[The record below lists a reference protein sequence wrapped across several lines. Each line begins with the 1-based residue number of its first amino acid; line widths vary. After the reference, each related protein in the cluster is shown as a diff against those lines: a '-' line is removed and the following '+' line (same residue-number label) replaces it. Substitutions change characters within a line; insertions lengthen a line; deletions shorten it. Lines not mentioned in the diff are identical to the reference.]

1 MCSVTYGLIKKGA
14 ANKMFALLITL
25 HVIACI
31 VLIMVIL
38 LQAGKGG
45 GISETF
51 GGSGGLQSMLG
62 TKASSFLTKAT
73 AACAVLFL
81 VTSMTLAL
89 MSTQRSGSIVE
100 REVTKE
106 EKTAPAIPASKP
118 QTNLP
123 PAGTT
128 GQQTPNK

>member
-1 MCSVTYGLIKKGA
+1 
-14 ANKMFALLITL
+14 MFALLITL
-25 HVIACI
+25 HVISC
-31 VLIMVIL
+31 LILILVIL

-81 VTSMTLAL
+81 TTSMTLAL

-106 EKTAPAIPASKP
+106 EKAAPTKAAAQAPAVPETKP

-128 GQQTPNK
+128 EQQAPNK

>member
-1 MCSVTYGLIKKGA
+1 MYGVLIA
-14 ANKMFALLITL
+14 L
-25 HVIACI
+25 HVISCL

-81 VTSMTLAL
+81 ATSLTLAL
-89 MSTQRSGSIVE
+89 VSMNKSGSIVE
-100 REVTKE
+100 KELSKPAAAEVPVAT
-106 EKTAPAIPASKP
+106 TAPTAEEAPK
-118 QTNLP
+118 
-123 PAGTT
+123 
-128 GQQTPNK
+128 K

>member
-1 MCSVTYGLIKKGA
+1 
-14 ANKMFALLITL
+14 MFALLITL
-25 HVIACI
+25 HVIACL

-38 LQAGKGG
+38 FQAGKGG

-51 GGSGGLQSMLG
+51 GGSGGLQQMLG

-81 VTSMTLAL
+81 VTSMTLAI

-100 REVTKE
+100 REITKE
-106 EKTAPAIPASKP
+106 EKMSPDKTAVPAPGVPAAKPETKP
-118 QTNLP
+118 QANLP

-128 GQQTPNK
+128 GQQAPNK

>member
-1 MCSVTYGLIKKGA
+1 MYGVLIA
-14 ANKMFALLITL
+14 L
-25 HVIACI
+25 HVISCL

-73 AACAVLFL
+73 AGCAVLFL
-81 VTSMTLAL
+81 ATSLTLAL
-89 MSTQRSGSIVE
+89 VSMNKGGSIVE
-100 REVTKE
+100 KE
-106 EKTAPAIPASKP
+106 LSKQSNTAPAASAMPAEV
-118 QTNLP
+118 
-123 PAGTT
+123 PAAV
-128 GQQTPNK
+128 PAAEEAPKK

>member
-1 MCSVTYGLIKKGA
+1 
-14 ANKMFALLITL
+14 MFALLITL
-25 HVIACI
+25 HVISCL
-31 VLIMVIL
+31 VLILVIL

-81 VTSMTLAL
+81 TTSMTLAL

-106 EKTAPAIPASKP
+106 EKAMPAKVP
-118 QTNLP
+118 
-123 PAGTT
+123 G
-128 GQQTPNK
+128 QTPQAPPSPTVNPQANPSPTGTAGEESPKK

>member
-1 MCSVTYGLIKKGA
+1 
-14 ANKMFALLITL
+14 MFVFLITL
-25 HVIACI
+25 HVIACL

-89 MSTQRSGSIVE
+89 MSTERAGSVVE
-100 REVTKE
+100 RELSKD
-106 EKTAPAIPASKP
+106 EKAAPVAPGVKAETKP
-118 QTNLP
+118 QTSV
-123 PAGTT
+123 PAP
-128 GQQTPNK
+128 QPTPNK

>member
-1 MCSVTYGLIKKGA
+1 
-14 ANKMFALLITL
+14 MFALLITL
-25 HVIACI
+25 HVISCL

-51 GGSGGLQSMLG
+51 GGSGGLQQMLG

-81 VTSMTLAL
+81 ATSMTLAL

-106 EKTAPAIPASKP
+106 EKAIPAATVPSR
-118 QTNLP
+118 
-123 PAGTT
+123 
-128 GQQTPNK
+128 

>member
-1 MCSVTYGLIKKGA
+1 
-14 ANKMFALLITL
+14 MFAFLITL
-25 HVIACI
+25 HVIACV

-89 MSTQRSGSIVE
+89 MSTERASSIVE
-100 REVTKE
+100 REVSKE
-106 EKTAPAIPASKP
+106 DKTAPAKAAAQVPAVPAAKAETKP

>member
-1 MCSVTYGLIKKGA
+1 
-14 ANKMFALLITL
+14 MFALLITL
-25 HVIACI
+25 HVISCL

-51 GGSGGLQSMLG
+51 GGSGGLQQMLG
-62 TKASSFLTKAT
+62 SKASSFLTKAT
-73 AACAVLFL
+73 AVCAVLFL
-81 VTSMTLAL
+81 TTSMTLAL
-89 MSTQRSGSIVE
+89 MSTERASSIVE
-100 REVTKE
+100 RETAKE
-106 EKTAPAIPASKP
+106 EKTAPAKTAAQAPVAPAAKAEANP

-128 GQQTPNK
+128 TGQQTPNK

>member
-1 MCSVTYGLIKKGA
+1 
-14 ANKMFALLITL
+14 MFALLITL
-25 HVIACI
+25 HVISCL

-73 AACAVLFL
+73 AVCAVLFL
-81 VTSMTLAL
+81 TTSMTLAL
-89 MSTQRSGSIVE
+89 MSTERASSIVE
-100 REVTKE
+100 RETAKE
-106 EKTAPAIPASKP
+106 EKTAPAKAAVPAP

-128 GQQTPNK
+128 TGQQVPNK

>member
-1 MCSVTYGLIKKGA
+1 
-14 ANKMFALLITL
+14 MFAFLITL
-25 HVIACI
+25 HVIACL

-89 MSTQRSGSIVE
+89 MSTERSGSIVE

-106 EKTAPAIPASKP
+106 EKKAPAKAAGEAP

-128 GQQTPNK
+128 GQQAPNK

>member
-1 MCSVTYGLIKKGA
+1 MYV
-14 ANKMFALLITL
+14 LLITF
-25 HVIACI
+25 HVLACL

-51 GGSGGLQSMLG
+51 GGSGGLQQMLG

-73 AACAVLFL
+73 AACAILFL
-81 VTSMTLAL
+81 ATSMTLAL
-89 MSTQRSGSIVE
+89 VNTERTQSIVE
-100 REVTKE
+100 KEISKE
-106 EKTAPAIPASKP
+106 EKKAPAAPAGKPETKP
-118 QTNLP
+118 QANLP
-123 PAGTT
+123 EAPAAAT

>member
-1 MCSVTYGLIKKGA
+1 MYGVLIA
-14 ANKMFALLITL
+14 L
-25 HVIACI
+25 HVISCL

-62 TKASSFLTKAT
+62 TKASAFMTKAT

-81 VTSMTLAL
+81 TTSLTLAL
-89 MSTQRSGSIVE
+89 VSMNKGGSIVE
-100 REVTKE
+100 KE
-106 EKTAPAIPASKP
+106 LSKPGAAAPATAEAPAAEEAPK
-118 QTNLP
+118 
-123 PAGTT
+123 
-128 GQQTPNK
+128 K

>member
-1 MCSVTYGLIKKGA
+1 
-14 ANKMFALLITL
+14 MFALLITL
-25 HVIACI
+25 HVISC
-31 VLIMVIL
+31 LILILVIL

-81 VTSMTLAL
+81 TTSMTLAL

-106 EKTAPAIPASKP
+106 EKAAPTKAAAQAPAVPETKP

-128 GQQTPNK
+128 EQQTPNK

>member
-1 MCSVTYGLIKKGA
+1 
-14 ANKMFALLITL
+14 
-25 HVIACI
+25 
-31 VLIMVIL
+31 MVIL

-81 VTSMTLAL
+81 ATSLTLAL
-89 MSTQRSGSIVE
+89 VSMNKSGSIVE
-100 REVTKE
+100 KE
-106 EKTAPAIPASKP
+106 LSKPGAEAQTAAPATTPAAEM
-118 QTNLP
+118 
-123 PAGTT
+123 PAAAGEEA
-128 GQQTPNK
+128 PKK

>member
-1 MCSVTYGLIKKGA
+1 
-14 ANKMFALLITL
+14 MFALLITL
-25 HVIACI
+25 HVIACL

-81 VTSMTLAL
+81 ATSMILAL
-89 MSTQRSGSIVE
+89 MSTERAGSVVE
-100 REVTKE
+100 REVSKE
-106 EKTAPAIPASKP
+106 EKTAPALAVPAAKAETKP
-118 QTNLP
+118 QTNPP
-123 PAGTT
+123 PAGTTT